1 MASSHTARRSTD
13 PAVTSFLLGNLHC
26 PTCVSAI
33 KDVLHAS
40 CGGQIKWVSPNIVT
54 AVVTV
59 EHDPDA
65 PISTMAAQLEQAG
78 FRVCGI
84 TSTLGEYEVP
94 GAHAAAATTAAGT
107 GGDGAADRARDK
119 GKQPALSLSGWLRS
133 PVFGSRSPADRRDA
147 HLKNC
152 EECRRKSISSATG
165 PESKGETAIDSIASP
180 SHPAVKYQA
189 ASKDEGLSSSS
200 KHPIGMSTKSFV
212 TTDVEDAPVWRATL
226 AIGGMTCAACSN
238 TITQDLKQRDWI
250 SNITVNL
257 LTNSATIDFLDKDK
271 TDDIVEAVESLGY
284 DAAVDSVVVI
294 QESDDAARQER
305 TVEIAVQGMYCEHCP
320 SRVTR
325 SLAPFASQYS
335 LTIDKEPTRQHP
347 ILRATYVPQPPG
359 LTIRKIIAAIEASDP
374 VFSASIHHPPTLEER
389 SKEIQRRH
397 QRQILYRV
405 IFTGMVCVP
414 TFVLGVVYMSLV
426 PDSNGDKHHLMLPWT
441 SGISRLQMALF
452 IMATPVYFFAADV
465 FHVRAF
471 KEIWALWRRG
481 SRTPVLQRFYRFG
494 SMNTLMSLG
503 TTIAY
508 VSSTSQLIA
517 AAAYRPSTVSDSNFY
532 FDAVVFLTFFLL
544 LGRLIESY
552 SKSKT
557 GSAVEALGKL
567 RPTTAILVESQASPT
582 DPGGRDDEKGDA
594 NPTVL
599 VTDTVVKT
607 DLLDLGDI
615 VRIPHGSSPPADGV
629 VVQGTS
635 SFDESSLTGESRPI
649 RKSPGDAIYAG
660 TVNKDGPVLAR
671 VTGASGHSMLDQ
683 IVRVVREGQAR
694 RAPLEQFADLLTT
707 YFVPCV
713 TLIAIL
719 TWIIWLALGLTG
731 SIEGHFLDVTSGG
744 WVAFSLQFAISVFV
758 VACPCG
764 IALAAPTAIFVG
776 GGLAARHG
784 ILAKGGG
791 LAFETASRISCVVF
805 DKTGTLTVGGEPKIT
820 DSEFFLAER
829 DETEKKQVLLAA
841 VKAIEENSSHTV
853 AKALV
858 SFCAEQ
864 PLPAGG
870 TIDDVQEIPGKGM
883 KGAYVPSDGSPAFDI
898 IVGNMALM
906 DQFSAPAPEG
916 LHKTI
921 TAWTE
926 GAKSVALVAS
936 RLHSQ
941 VPGDDEKGASN
952 TAPFSICAAF
962 AMSDP
967 VRPEARAVVA
977 ALRQRGL
984 QVYMLSGDNAATARA
999 VGARVGIEADNV
1011 LAEVLPAQKA
1021 EQIKRLQAMAAEPV
1035 SSKKQQRRAIVAMV
1049 GDGVNDAPALA
1060 QADVGVAVG
1069 SGSDVAISSA
1079 GFVLVHSDL
1088 RNVVTLLELSAAVFR
1103 RIKLNFGWALVY
1115 NVLAVPVAAGV
1126 LYPVTTQ
1133 MGQHVR
1139 FNPVWASL
1147 AMALSSISVVLSS
1160 LALGTRWWAVGFR
1173 ASRVGVAADDGV
1185 APLEGVVVVSSE
1197 PGEDKV

>member
-1 MASSHTARRSTD
+1 MASSHTAGRSTD

-33 KDVLHAS
+33 KSVLHAS
-40 CGGQIKWVSPNIVT
+40 CRGQIKWVSPNIVT

-65 PISTMAAQLEQAG
+65 PIATMAAQLEQAG
-78 FRVCGI
+78 FRVCGV

-94 GAHAAAATTAAGT
+94 GTQAATTAGT
-107 GGDGAADRARDK
+107 GGDGAADGARDK
-119 GKQPALSLSGWLRS
+119 GKQPALSLPGWLRS
-133 PVFGSRSPADRRDA
+133 PVFGSRSFADRQDA

-152 EECRRKSISSATG
+152 EECRRKSTSSAAG
-165 PESKGETAIDSIASP
+165 PESTSEAAIDSIVAP
-180 SHPAVKYQA
+180 SHPAVKYQT
-189 ASKDEGLSSSS
+189 ASKEEGLSSSQ
-200 KHPIGMSTKSFV
+200 KLPIGMSTKSFV
-212 TTDVEDAPVWRATL
+212 TTDAEDAPVWRATL

-238 TITQDLKQRDWI
+238 TITQDLKRQDWI

-271 TDDIVEAVESLGY
+271 TDQIVEAIESLGY
-284 DAAVDSVVVI
+284 DAAVDSVVAI

-305 TVEIAVQGMYCEHCP
+305 TVEIAVEGMYCEHCP

-347 ILRATYVPQPPG
+347 ILRVTYVPRPPG
-359 LTIRKIIAAIEASDP
+359 LTVRKIIAAVEASDP
-374 VFSASIHHPPTLEER
+374 VFGASIHHPPTLEER

-405 IFTGMVCVP
+405 IFTGIACVP
-414 TFVLGVVYMSLV
+414 TFVLGIVYMSLI
-426 PDSNGDKHHLMLPWT
+426 PDSNRDKHHLMLPWT

-517 AAAYRPSTVSDSNFY
+517 AAVYRPKTISDSNFY

-557 GSAVEALGKL
+557 GSAVEALGRL
-567 RPTTAILVESQASPT
+567 RPTTAILVESQQSPT
-582 DPGGRDDEKGDA
+582 DTGGRDDEKRDA
-594 NPTVL
+594 TPATV

-649 RKSPGDAIYAG
+649 RKSPGNAIYAG

-791 LAFETASRISCVVF
+791 LAFETASRTSCVVF
-805 DKTGTLTVGGEPKIT
+805 DKTGTLTMGGEPKIT
-820 DSEFFLAER
+820 DSEFFLAEHGG
-829 DETEKKQVLLAA
+829 TERKQVLLAA

-864 PLPAGG
+864 APPAGG
-870 TIDDVQEIPGKGM
+870 TMDEVQEIPGKGM
-883 KGAYVPSDGSPAFDI
+883 KGTYVPGDGSPAFEI

-916 LHKTI
+916 LDKII

-936 RLHSQ
+936 RPHSQ
-941 VPGDDEKGASN
+941 ALEDDEKGASN
-952 TAPFSICAAF
+952 IAPFSICAAF

-984 QVYMLSGDNAATARA
+984 QVYMLSGDNTATARA
-999 VGARVGIEADNV
+999 VGARLGIDVDNV

-1021 EQIKRLQAMAAEPV
+1021 EQIKRLQMTAEPS
-1035 SSKKQQRRAIVAMV
+1035 SSKQQRAIVAMV

-1088 RNVVTLLELSAAVFR
+1088 RNVVTLLELSVAVFR

-1126 LYPVTTQ
+1126 LYPVSTPS
-1133 MGQHVR
+1133 GQHIR
-1139 FNPVWASL
+1139 LDPVWASL

-1160 LALGTRWWAVGFR
+1160 LALGTRWWGVGFR
-1173 ASRVGVAADDGV
+1173 AGKVEAAGESEEPRGADA
-1185 APLEGVVVVSSE
+1185 APLEGVVVVSTE
-1197 PGEDKV
+1197 ARDDKV

>member
-1 MASSHTARRSTD
+1 MAPSHTAASRSTD

-33 KDVLHAS
+33 KSVLHAS
-40 CGGQIKWVSPNIVT
+40 CRGQIKWVSPNIVT

-65 PISTMAAQLEQAG
+65 PIATMAAELEQAG
-78 FRVCGI
+78 FRVCGV
-84 TSTLGEYEVP
+84 TSTVGEYEVP
-94 GAHAAAATTAAGT
+94 GTHATTMAAGSPGT
-107 GGDGAADRARDK
+107 GGDGASDSARDK
-119 GKQPALSLSGWLRS
+119 GKQPALSSSGWLRS
-133 PVFGSRSPADRRDA
+133 PVFGSRSPPDRQDA
-147 HLKNC
+147 HLRNC
-152 EECRRKSISSATG
+152 EECRRKSTSSAKG
-165 PESKGETAIDSIASP
+165 PESPGDTAIDSIVASP
-180 SHPAVKYQA
+180 RPAVKFQTA
-189 ASKDEGLSSSS
+189 NKHQGLSPSP
-200 KHPIGMSTKSFV
+200 KHPVGMSTKSFV
-212 TTDVEDAPVWRATL
+212 TTDVEDAPIWRATL

-238 TITQDLKQRDWI
+238 TITKDLERRDWV

-271 TDDIVEAVESLGY
+271 TDQIVEAIESLGY
-284 DAAVDSVVVI
+284 DAAVDSVVAI
-294 QESDDAARQER
+294 QENSEDGARQER
-305 TVEIAVQGMYCEHCP
+305 TVEIAVEGMYCEHCP
-320 SRVTR
+320 GRVTR
-325 SLAPFASQYS
+325 SLAPFASIHS
-335 LTIDKEPTRQHP
+335 LIIDKEPTRQHP
-347 ILRATYVPQPPG
+347 ILRVTYVPRPPG
-359 LTIRKIIAAIEASDP
+359 LTVRKIIAAIEASDP
-374 VFSASIHHPPTLEER
+374 AFSASIHHPPTLEER

-405 IFTGMVCVP
+405 IFTGIVCVP
-414 TFVLGVVYMSLV
+414 TFVLGIVYMSLI
-426 PDSNGDKHHLMLPWT
+426 PEGNGDKHHLMLPWT

-452 IMATPVYFFAADV
+452 IMATPVYFFAADI

-471 KEIWALWRRG
+471 KEVWALWRRG

-517 AAAYRPSTVSDSNFY
+517 AAVYQPKMINDSNFY

-567 RPTTAILVESQASPT
+567 RPATAILVEPQQSSTAATSAT
-582 DPGGRDDEKGDA
+582 NTGGRGDEKGDA
-594 NPTVL
+594 APAV
-599 VTDTVVKT
+599 VITDTVVKT

-649 RKSPGDAIYAG
+649 RKSPGDAVYAG
-660 TVNKDGPVLAR
+660 TVNNDGPVLAR

-719 TWIIWLALGLTG
+719 TWIVWLALGLTG
-731 SIEGHFLDVTSGG
+731 SIGGHFLDVTSGG

-791 LAFETASRISCVVF
+791 LAFETASRTSCVVF
-805 DKTGTLTVGGEPKIT
+805 DKTGTLTMGGEPKIT
-820 DSEFFLAER
+820 DSEFFLAEN
-829 DETEKKQVLLAA
+829 DEQEKMKQVLLAA
-841 VKAIEENSSHTV
+841 LKAIEENSSHTV

-864 PLPAGG
+864 APPSGG
-870 TIDDVQEIPGKGM
+870 TIEEVQEIPGKGM
-883 KGAYVPSDGSPAFDI
+883 KGTYVPDDGSPAFEI

-906 DQFSAPAPEG
+906 EQFSAPAPAG
-916 LHKTI
+916 LAKTI

-936 RLHSQ
+936 RPQSP
-941 VPGDDEKGASN
+941 VVAEDDEKGSDN
-952 TAPFSICAAF
+952 TTPFSIGAAF

-967 VRPEARAVVA
+967 IRPEARAVVA

-999 VGARVGIEADNV
+999 VGARLGIEADNV
-1011 LAEVLPAQKA
+1011 LAEVLPTQKA
-1021 EQIKRLQAMAAEPV
+1021 EQIKRLQIVAANA
-1035 SSKKQQRRAIVAMV
+1035 SSPSKQQRAIVAMV

-1079 GFVLVHSDL
+1079 GFVLVQSDL

-1115 NVLAVPVAAGV
+1115 NVLAVPVA
-1126 LYPVTTQ
+1126 
-1133 MGQHVR
+1133 
-1139 FNPVWASL
+1139 
-1147 AMALSSISVVLSS
+1147 
-1160 LALGTRWWAVGFR
+1160 
-1173 ASRVGVAADDGV
+1173 
-1185 APLEGVVVVSSE
+1185 
-1197 PGEDKV
+1197 